1 MFKVSTQKVAIDI
14 EDLSSGAIFD
24 SLLDSGGEIF
34 KTSRQRRAILIG
46 RAAITELKKKFSLN
60 IEDGYDGLGA
70 LKD

>member
-1 MFKVSTQKVAIDI
+1 MFKVNTQKVAIDI
-14 EDLSSGAIFD
+14 EGLSAGPIFE
-24 SLLDSGGEIF
+24 SLLDNGGEIF

-60 IEDGYDGLGA
+60 IEDGDDGLGV